1 MVNLKN
7 ILKAVGK
14 QFIII
19 NFFFVFSFQS
29 CTKIIPISDLVFKD
43 CSIYHKNLPFSG
55 TYELKKGNKYVV
67 SKVSRGKMIN
77 EKTFVDDLLLME
89 KKYDSCGSGQQIVYD
104 LKGQKSSEGNFKN
117 EKRVGRWKY
126 FLNDSVYFVNF

>member
-7 ILKAVGK
+7 ISKAVGK

-19 NFFFVFSFQS
+19 NLFLVFFIQS
-29 CTKIIPISDLVFKD
+29 CTKTISISDLIFKD
-43 CSIYHKNLPFSG
+43 CLIYHKNQPFSG
-55 TYELKKGNKYVV
+55 EYELKKENKYIV
-67 SKVSRGKMIN
+67 SKVLKGKMIN

-89 KKYDSCGSGQQIVYD
+89 KKYDSCGSGQQIVYG
-104 LKGQKSSEGNFKN
+104 LKGQISSEGHFKN

>member
-1 MVNLKN
+1 LVNLKN
-7 ILKAVGK
+7 ISKAAGK

-19 NFFFVFSFQS
+19 NIFFIIYIQS

-89 KKYDSCGSGQQIVYD
+89 KKYDSCGSGRQIVYD
-104 LKGQKSSEGNFKN
+104 LEGKTSSTGKFKN
-117 EKRVGRWKY
+117 EKRVGLWKY

>member
-55 TYELKKGNKYVV
+55 TYELKKGNKYVL

-89 KKYDSCGSGQQIVYD
+89 KKYDSCGSGRQIVYG
-104 LKGQKSSEGNFKN
+104 LKGQKSSEGHFKN